1 METFSDKWMEHQR
14 MIPCETCGR
23 PTSFV
28 FTGRCRNCLT
38 IEALLHEYL
47 RTETGREFVEK
58 ALERA
63 RNGG

>member
-1 METFSDKWMEHQR
+1 

-28 FTGRCRNCLT
+28 LTGRCRNCLT